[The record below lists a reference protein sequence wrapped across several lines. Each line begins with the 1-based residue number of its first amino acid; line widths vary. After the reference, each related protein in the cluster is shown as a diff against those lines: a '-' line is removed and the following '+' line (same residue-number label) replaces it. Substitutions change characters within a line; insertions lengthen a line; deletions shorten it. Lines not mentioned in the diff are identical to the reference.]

1 MYIEFQNYVL
11 GFGAFSD
18 DPCFPNNPCLNGGVC
33 KKDNSESGYTCTC
46 KKGYNG
52 THCEHS
58 KFMSYYSNIQIIR
71 LHLNVILH
79 FLNEIN
85 PN

>member
-1 MYIEFQNYVL
+1 MLLFLWIIQTSITNIFQNYTL
-11 GFGAFSD
+11 GLRVDSD

-33 KKDNSESGYTCTC
+33 KNDNSESGYTCTC

-58 KFMSYYSNIQIIR
+58 KYMR
-71 LHLNVILH
+71 
-79 FLNEIN
+79 
-85 PN
+85 